1 MNEKSLIMVQEQHRF
16 FLFSL
21 KTFESD
27 FSSEKLKILARDS
40 NEEAEMLVAIVF

>member
-1 MNEKSLIMVQEQHRF
+1 MVQKQHRF

-27 FSSEKLKILARDS
+27 FSSEKLKLLTRDS
-40 NEEAEMLVAIVF
+40 NEEAEMLVAVAF